1 MPENNSRRL
10 VSSLFVP
17 ELFEDPPRDTD
28 VSEGETCFFFSV
40 PADQASAAENKDVTR
55 DILLLQIEAI
65 EQKLLGFLQ
74 TFLGL

>member
-17 ELFEDPPRDTD
+17 ELFADPRDTD
-28 VSEGETCFFFSV
+28 VSEGDTGFFFSV
-40 PADQASAAENKDVTR
+40 PADQASAAETKMSR
-55 DILLLQIEAI
+55 QGILLLQMVAI
-65 EQKLLGFLQ
+65 QQKIAWLLQ